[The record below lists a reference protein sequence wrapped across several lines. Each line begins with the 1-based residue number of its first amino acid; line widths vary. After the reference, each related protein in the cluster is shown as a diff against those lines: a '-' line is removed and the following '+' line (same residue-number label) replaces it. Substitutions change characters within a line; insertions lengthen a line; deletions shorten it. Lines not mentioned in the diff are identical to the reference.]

1 MAGFNSG
8 MHAPPRP
15 TEICKSCGVEQDK
28 VDFNLKLANGTS
40 GKLFVWESVDLL
52 RFLAP
57 RAKCSAPYIRR
68 SIARVTPVKSTVGI
82 FPHQGHI
89 SQVGPNVLSVS
100 LSLSQTHGCDI
111 LHLWLQ
117 LYLFEDWYDFSLT
130 FKLRHN
136 FRLFLSYLSRGKYKR
151 NNITLLPSTLQIPFE
166 YTEIIFQN
174 FAGIVSYSPFPC
186 SHPLYLTA
194 LVDRNKMKFS

>member
-1 MAGFNSG
+1 M
-8 MHAPPRP
+8 
-15 TEICKSCGVEQDK
+15 
-28 VDFNLKLANGTS
+28 
-40 GKLFVWESVDLL
+40 
-52 RFLAP
+52 RFITP
-57 RAKCSAPYIRR
+57 QAKWSRSAPCIPC
-68 SIARVTPVKSTVGI
+68 SIARVTPVKSPVGI

-117 LYLFEDWYDFSLT
+117 LYLFEDRYDFSLT

-174 FAGIVSYSPFPC
+174 NSLFRRYRFIFPL
-186 SHPLYLTA
+186 SMFTSIRFDS
-194 LVDRNKMKFS
+194 VGWQK